1 MSLGRGAVTDS
12 PSGRVR
18 AMIRPKTAKKRR
30 DYKQEA
36 ASISVM
42 AALVR
47 RCGDSVTVTN
57 DEMHSA
63 SERGLEVMIE
73 GESVTLRIPPA
84 KVSRII
90 LPK

>member
-1 MSLGRGAVTDS
+1 M
-12 PSGRVR
+12 
-18 AMIRPKTAKKRR
+18 KKRR

-36 ASISVM
+36 AVYQRVM
-42 AALVR
+42 AALVH

-90 LPK
+90 LPS